1 MGGIFNYTYY
11 NVIAWNKS
19 GGYERFAERLL
30 ECDVIDVEYEYL
42 LFLKFDNH
50 TEYSI
55 PDLDDL
61 IDSLDKIYSKISSP
75 FIILTPRKTAPILT
89 ASEDEFVYSFSCR
102 IDLFNKLIKSIQPKN
117 SLSSTELLF
126 ELFDHLITISIDRED
141 ILIRQIPIT
150 DDFVSS
156 TTCGD
161 VIIPHRGDNDF
172 LHKALRLLTHIEGL
186 SIFVGI
192 DQEITEQLQVI
203 MDEFP
208 HVNFYSFTP
217 NPIGPYVIRNRLIEC
232 STNNLQ
238 FFHDSDDISCKDRF
252 EKIAGYMNNNDCEY
266 CGSHELRV
274 DYYNRTLQSVRFP
287 KDASQALA
295 SAPWFPLLHPTSA
308 ITRDAFYRCGTL
320 SEERIFGNDT
330 KFLLNSF
337 FYIPNINNVDEF
349 LYIRRI
355 HPGSLTTSEET
366 KLGSPI
372 RLELTFRW
380 NYDFQLIKMG
390 LLELDKS
397 NLIFYPTSL
406 IVDFFKT
413 SGSSP

>member
-1 MGGIFNYTYY
+1 MGGIFNYSYY
-11 NVIAWNKS
+11 NVIAWNKD
-19 GGYERFAERLL
+19 GVYEQFPENIL
-30 ECDVIDVEYEYL
+30 ECDVIDIEYEYL
-42 LFLKFDNH
+42 LFLKFDNR

-61 IDSLDKIYSKISSP
+61 IDSLDILYSKIDSP
-75 FIILTPRKTAPILT
+75 FIILTPRKSAPILT
-89 ASEDEFVYSFSCR
+89 ASEDEFIYSFSCR
-102 IDLFNKLIKSIQPKN
+102 VDLYN
-117 SLSSTELLF
+117 SLLKSVPAKNELLSTQLLF
-126 ELFDHLITISIDRED
+126 ELFDQLITKDLDRED
-141 ILIRQIPIT
+141 ILVRQIPII
-150 DDFVSS
+150 DDYVGSNTS
-156 TTCGD
+156 GD
-161 VIIPHRGDNDF
+161 VIIPHRGDDEF
-172 LHKALRLLTHIEGL
+172 LHKALISLTHIDGL
-186 SIFVGI
+186 SIHVGI
-192 DQEITEQLQVI
+192 DQDITEPLQL
-203 MDEFP
+203 MMYEFP

-217 NPIGPYVIRNRLIEC
+217 NPVGPYVIRNRLIQSSSNE
-232 STNNLQ
+232 LQ
-238 FFHDSDDISCKDRF
+238 FFHDSDDISCRDRF
-252 EKIAGYMNNNDCEY
+252 EKISKHMISNDSEY

-274 DYYNRTLQSVRFP
+274 DYYNRRLQGVRFP

-337 FYIPNINNVDEF
+337 FYILNIHNVDEF

-372 RLELTFRW
+372 RRELTYRW

-390 LLELDKS
+390 LL
-397 NLIFYPTSL
+397 NLNESSLTFCQTSL
-406 IVDFFKT
+406 DVDFFKT

>member
-1 MGGIFNYTYY
+1 MGGIFNYSYY
-11 NVIAWNKS
+11 NVIAWNKD
-19 GGYERFAERLL
+19 GGYERIAEILSD
-30 ECDVIDVEYEYL
+30 CDVIDVEYEYL

-55 PDLDDL
+55 PNLHDL
-61 IDSLDKIYSKISSP
+61 IDSLDKIYSKIGSP
-75 FIILTPRKTAPILT
+75 FIILTPRITAPVLT

-102 IDLFNKLIKSIQPKN
+102 IDLFNKLFKSILPKN
-117 SLSSTELLF
+117 SVSSTELLF
-126 ELFDHLITISIDRED
+126 ELFDQLITNFLDHED
-141 ILIRQIPIT
+141 ILVRQIPII
-150 DDFVSS
+150 DDYVGSP
-156 TTCGD
+156 TCGD

-186 SIFVGI
+186 CIFVGI
-192 DQEITEQLQVI
+192 DQEIKEQLKVI

-217 NPIGPYVIRNRLIEC
+217 NPVGPYVVRNRLIES

-252 EKIAGYMNNNDCEY
+252 EKIADYMNSNDCEY

-274 DYYNRTLQSVRFP
+274 NYYNRTLQSIRFP
-287 KDASQALA
+287 KDASQALG

-308 ITRDAFYRCGTL
+308 ITRDAFYKCGTL

-372 RLELTFRW
+372 RRQLAFWW

-397 NLIFYPTSL
+397 SLTFSPTSFN
-406 IVDFFKT
+406 VDFSKT